1 MGEDG
6 IDITAAHPTI
16 LTTHVPS
23 TGDVR
28 VRMVAGCCAV
38 DR

>member
-1 MGEDG
+1 MGEEG
-6 IDITAAHPTI
+6 IDITAAHPKI

-28 VRMVAGCCAV
+28 VRPGGGMLC
-38 DR
+38 R